1 MWTEFCAHTHNF
13 AKNSSLTL
21 VSWNIGGDQAM
32 EQLLVF
38 LNRGRCFFALTLLPR
53 SMRSAL
59 RTGVFGC
66 SNHKLRG
73 HNKSQKLGS
82 TSSLHLLLYLFEAH
96 IPSKR

>member
-38 LNRGRCFFALTLLPR
+38 LNRGRCFFALTLLPS
-53 SMRSAL
+53 SMH
-59 RTGVFGC
+59 TGVFGC

-73 HNKSQKLGS
+73 HNKSQKLCS
-82 TSSLHLLLYLFEAH
+82 TSSLHLLL
-96 IPSKR
+96 

>member
-38 LNRGRCFFALTLLPR
+38 LNRGRCFFALTLLPSIQCCR
-53 SMRSAL
+53 VVC
-59 RTGVFGC
+59 T
-66 SNHKLRG
+66 
-73 HNKSQKLGS
+73 QE
-82 TSSLHLLLYLFEAH
+82 YLDVQ
-96 IPSKR
+96 ITN